1 MLLDATKCDDYH
13 SYSIVETYKSLH
25 PVITIYRLLLTV
37 ESPGPLKA
45 SPTCTEMESN
55 HRTRRNGFTVRRVW
69 PLRYPCVLM
78 TPSLR
83 ARAPPIYYERR
94 TPRKRSCSTLLR
106 RRARFKD
113 SVRFEL
119 TNDFRRFWFS
129 RPTPSATRPTIH
141 SRWVQAHIYP
151 S

>member
-1 MLLDATKCDDYH
+1 MHGDRFEL
-13 SYSIVETYKSLH
+13 
-25 PVITIYRLLLTV
+25 
-37 ESPGPLKA
+37 
-45 SPTCTEMESN
+45 SN
-55 HRTRRNGFTVRRVW
+55 PKGSGFTVRRVW
-69 PLRYPCVLM
+69 PLRYPCLLM

-113 SVRFEL
+113 GVRFEL

-141 SRWVQAHIYP
+141 SRWVLCVHLTHLKSSFFTDAKSNVHGVRNCESEIRTHGIRLMRP
-151 S
+151 TI